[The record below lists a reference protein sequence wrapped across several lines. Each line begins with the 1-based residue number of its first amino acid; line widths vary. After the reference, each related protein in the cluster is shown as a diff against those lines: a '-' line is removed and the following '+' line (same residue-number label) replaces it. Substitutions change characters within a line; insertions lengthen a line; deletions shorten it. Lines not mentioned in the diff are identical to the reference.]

1 MRWDHKT
8 ILSVMA
14 WLVFLLL
21 IWGRHA
27 RGWRGTLAVRTLY
40 FGSGMLLLAYVGS
53 RFVTEVLLQRDL

>member
-14 WLVFLLL
+14 WVVFLLL

-40 FGSGMLLLAYVGS
+40 LGSALLLLAYAGS
-53 RFVTEVLLQRDL
+53 RFVMEVLLQRTL